1 MINGFKMVIFLIISF
16 LLNMLVVILLRSTFS
31 HELGINKP
39 QFFLQRNSK
48 CLSLIIHFLLNVQ
61 NNGHLQWGNSCFCFL
76 TPLLLPP
83 TTTPHLMF
91 LYYHYEL
98 MNLYLPNAL
107 YSFTVIILSFSDHV
121 QYYQHYSMHI
131 VRPCV

>member
-1 MINGFKMVIFLIISF
+1 
-16 LLNMLVVILLRSTFS
+16 MLVVILLRSTFS

-48 CLSLIIHFLLNVQ
+48 CLSLFPLIIHFLLNVQ

-98 MNLYLPNAL
+98 MDLYLPNAL
-107 YSFTVIILSFSDHV
+107 YSFTVIIFKFFWSCPILSTLF
-121 QYYQHYSMHI
+121 YAYSTSLCVI
-131 VRPCV
+131 VFFRVTVHL